1 MAVSRADVVR
11 AAVRVLDEVGL
22 EALTMRRV
30 AAELG
35 VSPPTLHWHVR
46 DKRELLDLMAEAIL
60 AETISADL
68 ASGPPPGR
76 PWWEWLRAVAVAQ
89 FDALLAHRDAALVV
103 AGNRPTAAALPQ
115 IERAIGVL
123 VGVGFAPAEA
133 MQVLFTLGAYVG
145 GSAVEW
151 QAEAARAAALPPDG
165 EVALLVRE
173 GPYPQLAVAVRDLV
187 AHPPRATFEHG
198 LDLIVAGLRAR
209 HAALVPDPA

>member
-1 MAVSRADVVR
+1 MAVSRADVVQ
-11 AAVRVLDEVGL
+11 AGIRVLDEVGL
-22 EALTMRRV
+22 EGLTLRRV

-35 VSPPTLHWHVR
+35 ISPPTLHWHLR

-60 AETISADL
+60 AETLSPEQA
-68 ASGPPPGR
+68 AGPAPGQ
-76 PWWEWLRAVAVAQ
+76 PWWDWLRLVAVAQ
-89 FDALLAHRDAALVV
+89 FDALVAHRDAALVV

-115 IERAIGVL
+115 IERAVGVL
-123 VGVGFAPAEA
+123 VAAGFPPGEA

-151 QAEAARAAALPPDG
+151 QAEAARASAVQADG
-165 EVALLVRE
+165 EVALLIRD
-173 GPYPQLAVAVRDLV
+173 GSFPHLTVAVKDLV

-198 LDLIVAGLRAR
+198 LDLIVAGLRSR

>member
-1 MAVSRADVVR
+1 MAVSRAEVVR

-60 AETISADL
+60 AETLPPEQA
-68 ASGPPPGR
+68 AGPAPDQ
-76 PWWEWLRAVAVAQ
+76 PWWDWLREVSVAQ
-89 FDALLAHRDAALVV
+89 FDALVAHRDAALVV

-115 IERAIGVL
+115 IERAVGVL
-123 VGVGFAPAEA
+123 VGSGFPPGEA

-151 QAEAARAAALPPDG
+151 QAEAARTAGVPADG
-165 EVALLVRE
+165 EVALLIR
-173 GPYPQLAVAVRDLV
+173 GGTFPHLGVALRDLV

-198 LDLIVAGLRAR
+198 LDLIVSGLRAR
-209 HAALVPDPA
+209 HAELVPHRA